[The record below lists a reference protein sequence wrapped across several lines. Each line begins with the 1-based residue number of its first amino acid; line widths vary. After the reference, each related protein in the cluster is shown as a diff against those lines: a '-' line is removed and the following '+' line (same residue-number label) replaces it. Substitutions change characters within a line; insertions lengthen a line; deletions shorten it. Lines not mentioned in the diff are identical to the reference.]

1 MNEQRVW
8 DKLEEIGETV
18 ARLDTKMDMLVGG
31 PEARI
36 PLLEK
41 AVAQHESRWNKA
53 TGIGAALLFLGGLA
67 HGAID
72 LVGALLH
79 RK

>member
-1 MNEQRVW
+1 MDSQRVF
-8 DKLEEIGETV
+8 DKLEEIGQAV
-18 ARLDTKMDMLVGG
+18 ARLETKMDTLIGG
-31 PEARI
+31 SEARI
-36 PLLEK
+36 PMLEK
-41 AVAQHESRWNKA
+41 TVAQHESRWNKA

-72 LVGALLH
+72 LLGSLLH